1 MVFVPFNSRSLNPP
15 ADPFLAMYF
24 QIRELVLWPR
34 KPGVAPRRI
43 KFELGKVN
51 IITGAS
57 RTGKSAVT
65 PIIDYCLGART
76 CAIPVKTIRD
86 ACSWFG
92 VVIKTSQ
99 GEKLLARRE
108 PGNQQGTDEMYVLD
122 GASVEV
128 PVEVPGK
135 NTNADQVRRTLDELA
150 GLTKLDFSAGNS
162 ATNFS
167 GRPSFRDLAAFV
179 FQPQNVIANP
189 DVLFYKADTHEHRQ
203 KLRTIFPYVLDA
215 INPEQLAKEHRLV
228 LLERELR
235 RKEKELRE
243 AQEVSARWIAEI
255 RTQVST
261 AKELGLINDDVTD
274 ETKKEDMLL
283 MLRGIVERTDVTL
296 KVSAI
301 TIDASLTEL
310 SSLEK
315 EESEISRA
323 LTGLRRRLAEM
334 KRLRES
340 SSEYQQAL
348 QIQRDRLKVSDWL
361 SDQHNGQEGCPVCGN
376 DMKKAGETLG
386 ILVTSL
392 RQIEEAAGVAREI
405 PAAFDLEQQRVHEE
419 AVRTADQLEA
429 VQIRRKALTQRSS
442 AAQQAQYQAKRV
454 ERFIGNLESALSL
467 YERVGENSSLAEEV
481 ARLKDEVAALRA
493 DVNAA
498 DTGARTKRALKIVN
512 SKAEK
517 LLPRLDVE
525 RPEDPLELV
534 IDDLTVRVT
543 SSTRYDYLWEIG
555 SGSNWLS
562 YHLATLL
569 GLQQFFLGLKH
580 SPVPNFAVI
589 DQPSQVYFPKQLT
602 PRAGEETVD
611 PKFRDEDVEAVRK
624 AFAVMGDVVAQA
636 EGKFQLIV
644 LDHAPESIWANLPN
658 IHLVEEW
665 RNGIKLVPMAWLSR
679 EE

>member
-1 MVFVPFNSRSLNPP
+1 
-15 ADPFLAMYF
+15 MYF
-24 QIRELVLWPR
+24 QIREIVLWPR
-34 KPGVAPRRI
+34 KPGVEPRRI
-43 KFELGKVN
+43 KFDLGKVN

-99 GEKLLARRE
+99 GERLLARRE

-122 GASVEV
+122 GPTVEV
-128 PVEVPGK
+128 PAEVPGK
-135 NTNADQVRRTLDELA
+135 NTNADQVRRSLDELA
-150 GLTKLDFSAGNS
+150 GLTKLDFSAGNA

-189 DVLFYKADTHEHRQ
+189 DILFYKADTHEHRQ

-215 INPEQLAKEHRLV
+215 INPEQLAKEHELQ

-243 AQEVSARWIAEI
+243 AQEISARWIAEI

-261 AKELGLINDDVTD
+261 AKELGLITEEVTD
-274 ETKKEDMLL
+274 ETPKENMLA
-283 MLRGIVERTDVTL
+283 MLRDIVQRTDVKL

-315 EESEISRA
+315 EESTISRA
-323 LTGLRRRLAEM
+323 LTTLRRRLAEM

-340 SSEYQQAL
+340 STDYQQAL

-361 SDQHNGQEGCPVCGN
+361 VHQHNGEQGCPVCGN
-376 DMKKAGETLG
+376 DLKRAGETLG
-386 ILVTSL
+386 VLVNSL
-392 RQIEEAAGVAREI
+392 RQIEDAAGVSKEI

-419 AVRTADQLEA
+419 AVRTAERLEA
-429 VQIRRKALTQRSS
+429 VQIRRNALTQRSS
-442 AAQQAQYQAKRV
+442 AAQQEQYQAKRV
-454 ERFIGNLESALSL
+454 ERFIGNLESALTL
-467 YERVGENSSLAEEV
+467 YERVGEDSKLAEEV
-481 ARLKDEVAALRA
+481 SQLREKVTALRA

-498 DTGARTKRALKIVN
+498 DTEARTKRALRLVN

-517 LLPRLDVE
+517 LLPLLDVE

-534 IDDLTVRVT
+534 VDDLTVRVT
-543 SSTRYDYLWEIG
+543 SSNNRYDYLWEIG

-562 YHLATLL
+562 YHLATIL
-569 GLQQFFLGLKH
+569 GLQQFFIGLKH
-580 SPVPNFAVI
+580 SPVPNFVVI

-602 PRAGEETVD
+602 PRADEEVVD
-611 PKFRDEDVEAVRK
+611 PQFRDEDVEAVRK
-624 AFAVMGDVVAQA
+624 AFSVMGDVVAKA
-636 EGKFQLIV
+636 DGKLQLIV
-644 LDHAPESIWANLPN
+644 LDHAPESVWKNLSSV
-658 IHLVEEW
+658 HLVEEW
-665 RNGIKLVPMAWLSR
+665 RGGVKLVPMSWLVR
-679 EE
+679 DE